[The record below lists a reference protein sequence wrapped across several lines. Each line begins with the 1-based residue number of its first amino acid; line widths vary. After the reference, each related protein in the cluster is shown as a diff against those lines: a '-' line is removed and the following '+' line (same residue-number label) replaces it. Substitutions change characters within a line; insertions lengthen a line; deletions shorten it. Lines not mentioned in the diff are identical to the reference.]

1 MLILRRAMVL
11 WAAGSALLPL
21 ESVAAQ
27 DVAKPTDRQD
37 APLVTDR
44 PDFTESTDAV
54 PTGRL
59 QLEGGYTFTFDR
71 EGPDRVR
78 GHTAPELLLRV
89 GLAENFELRLGWEGY
104 TWSEEQS
111 AGETRSGRRV
121 TRETWTQGGHDVSLG
136 IKYKLLEQ
144 DGAIPHFGVI
154 AEMSVPSGSTVVSS
168 GDVEPGVVLL
178 WAYDVSD
185 SFAVAGNFG
194 LGVPTDGGQRFVQ
207 TSASLSFAF
216 SLSERWGAYAE
227 YFGTYPNQRGSDCA
241 HSVNGGLTYLISD
254 DVQLDWRIGA
264 GLNEEADDFFTGVGF
279 AWRW

>member
-1 MLILRRAMVL
+1 MRKLRRTVL
-11 WAAGSALLPL
+11 VSGLTFALLPL
-21 ESVAAQ
+21 SSVGREPGEGPAE
-27 DVAKPTDRQD
+27 RQD

-71 EGPDRVR
+71 EGSDRVR
-78 GHTAPELLLRV
+78 GHTAPELLLRL

-111 AGETRSGRRV
+111 VGETRSGRRV
-121 TRETWTQGGHDVSLG
+121 TREAWTQGGQDLSLG
-136 IKYKLLEQ
+136 IKYKILEQ
-144 DGAIPHFGVI
+144 DGVIPHLGVI
-154 AEMSVPSGSTVVSS
+154 AEMSVPSGSSVVSS

-185 SFAVAGNFG
+185 TLAVAGNFG

-241 HSVNGGLTYLISD
+241 HFVNGGLTYLISD
-254 DVQLDWRIGA
+254 DFQLDWRIGA